1 MKFKKE
7 IVLIIAII
15 IGVAILEFFTNY
27 ISNNSV
33 QSVSNDLDGII
44 EIIENSME
52 LAEKNELSEEA
63 EENMKN
69 EIKEFKSRWL
79 KKQDKLS
86 MFIEHDELEKVTER
100 LIALEENTRNGE
112 YETAL
117 ENSAQFRYWLQ
128 HFEEKEKLKFK
139 NIF

>member
-52 LAEKNELSEEA
+52 LAEKNELSEEV